1 MFNGGSNA
9 SRVRQPPER
18 QQLLVPIE
26 QAAFVNA
33 VEPLEDHSVVRS
45 LDQRLLACLP
55 SNA

>member
-33 VEPLEDHSVVRS
+33 VEPLEDHSVV
-45 LDQRLLACLP
+45 
-55 SNA
+55 